1 MKRDLTQKQPS
12 YDAKHSLSQFNGDK
26 TMAKWY
32 NQWKRHTVHPN
43 LRINFFETINT
54 KEKAYWLG
62 FLYADGYLVEYPNRA
77 EIRLKLAIKD
87 EDIINKFCEILQLN
101 RSKKE
106 YLTDEAGNRQVMIRF
121 TCGKMSNDL
130 IEHGMKFRKSKTI
143 QYPKL
148 PSSALE
154 LAFLLG
160 YYDGDGRRNTT
171 MISSGSIRFLKQAK
185 RRFRLPYKIY
195 VDKRRKE
202 IYGRKLNGINY
213 MLHLGP
219 ELFNNMMKNY
229 TNSMPRKRWFPCER
243 KEIPQRISEA
253 CTLEKVRKR
262 RVLQRGW
269 RDIRKEELEK
279 LVKEMPLKQIAAKYN
294 VNRIPNISRK
304 CKKYGI
310 PIPARGYWT
319 KVYWARVRFSEWNEK
334 ETR

>member
-1 MKRDLTQKQPS
+1 MKKKPRQAHSDPPMTQ
-12 YDAKHSLSQFNGDK
+12 
-26 TMAKWY
+26 WY
-32 NQWKRHTVHPN
+32 NQWKMRTVHPN
-43 LRINFFETINT
+43 LKINFFETINT

-87 EDIINKFCEILQLN
+87 EDTINKFCEILQLN

-121 TCGKMSNDL
+121 TCRKMSNSL
-130 IEHGMKFRKSKTI
+130 IKHGMKFRKSKTI

-148 PSSALE
+148 PSSVLE

-171 MISSGSIRFLKQAK
+171 IISSGSIRFLKQVK
-185 RRFRLPYKIY
+185 RRFKLPYKIY
-195 VDKRRKE
+195 VDRRQKE
-202 IYGRKLNGINY
+202 IYGRKLKGTNY

-219 ELFNNMMKNY
+219 ELFNNMIKNY
-229 TNSMPRKRWFPCER
+229 TNSMLRKRWFPCER
-243 KEIPQRISEA
+243 KENPQRIKEA

-262 RVLQRGW
+262 RVLQREW
-269 RDIRKEELEK
+269 RTITKEELEK
-279 LVKEMPLKQIAAKYN
+279 LVREMPLKQIAAKYN
-294 VNRIPNISRK
+294 INQISNVSRK

-310 PIPARGYWT
+310 SIPERGYWT
-319 KVYWARVRFSEWNEK
+319 KVYWTRVRFSERNK
-334 ETR
+334 EGNR